1 MRFFSITAFVLAL
14 IAPAGIA
21 AAQEKPQADTPQAD
35 TETAKPE
42 AVSPVKPM
50 TVRTSVDHKAY
61 TLGPADVIHVRV
73 WREPDLSGLMEVRP
87 DGQITMPVIKEL
99 KAAGLTPAQLEEQI
113 SKALSEYVKNPQV
126 TVSVEAV
133 RSKRYYL
140 SGEINRPGAYPL
152 ASPTTVFEA
161 LTMAGGFREFANKKK
176 ITIIR
181 GAQRF
186 RFSWNEVV
194 KGKNLAQ
201 NIGLESGDQIIVP

>member
-1 MRFFSITAFVLAL
+1 MRLLSITVVVLAL
-14 IAPAGIA
+14 AELAGMA
-21 AAQEKPQADTPQAD
+21 AGQEKPQADTLGAV

-42 AVSPVKPM
+42 AVSPVRPM
-50 TVRTSVDHKAY
+50 AVRTSVDNKSY

-73 WREPDLSGLMEVRP
+73 WREPDLSGVMEIRP

-99 KAAGLTPAQLEEQI
+99 KAGGLTPAQLEEQI

-152 ASPTTVFEA
+152 ASATTAFEA
-161 LTMAGGFREFANKKK
+161 LTLAGGFREFANKKN

-181 GAQRF
+181 GTQRF
-186 RFSWNEVV
+186 RFNWNEVV

-201 NIGLESGDQIIVP
+201 NIALENGDQIVVP